1 MKKITFLFVLLL
13 LAGSLFSQKSVRLY
27 YTIADPYIDGF
38 IEDIWENSTINKIDV
53 PFQSEV
59 PTIGNSTWQGLYDQN
74 YFYCIVYVED
84 DNHWPGW
91 ESEGNSWEY
100 DKPEFY
106 FDVNREL
113 KDGVGTSASNTGHYQ
128 FAPGFTEG
136 SYDMKLTT
144 TAVAGNLNP
153 GGTYA
158 YSLIGEGY
166 VYEIAIP
173 WANMPDKNGYDSA
186 FYNGQ
191 YRGNGGIG
199 FDVTIIDQ
207 DEGITTSRQRMN
219 WNNAGAIDECW
230 NNMDD
235 AGKIIMSNEEDFGP
249 YLMLS
254 SENMMLSSAE
264 GSSDSITIDI
274 ESEDHT
280 WIAQSD
286 QSWLTV
292 SPETHKGDGSLT
304 VTASENLGA
313 RRTATVN
320 FKWTCGPSG
329 TSGTCYYNYRNLK
342 VTQIAA
348 IETGLIS
355 EKVSTI
361 AITPNPVT
369 TQFTIQGGIDRVEL
383 FNNLGELVKETAI
396 KGRTISVSELP
407 KGVYILKA
415 YQQDKFAGVA
425 KIVKK

>member
-13 LAGSLFSQKSVRLY
+13 LVGSLFSQKSVRLNY
-27 YTIADPYIDGF
+27 AIVAPYIDGF
-38 IEDIWENSTINKIDV
+38 LDDTWERAPMNKIDV

-59 PTIGNSTWQGLYDQN
+59 PTIGNSTWQGLYDEN

-91 ESEGNSWEY
+91 KSEGNSWEY

-106 FDVNREL
+106 FDVNSEL
-113 KDGVGTSASNTGHYQ
+113 KDGVGTTASNTGHYQ
-128 FAPGFTEG
+128 FAPGFAEG
-136 SYDMKLTT
+136 SYDMALATIT
-144 TAVAGNLNP
+144 LAGNLNP
-153 GGTYA
+153 GGTFA

-173 WANMPDKNGYDSA
+173 WANMPDKNGVVSA
-186 FYNGQ
+186 FLNDSD
-191 YRGNGGIG
+191 RRNRGIG

-207 DEGITTSRQRMN
+207 DEGITTARQRMN

-235 AGKIIMSNEEDFGP
+235 AGIIKLYNGEDFGP
-249 YLMLS
+249 YLLLS

-274 ESEDHT
+274 ESEDLT
-280 WIAQSD
+280 WNAQSD

-292 SPETHKGDGSLT
+292 SPETHKGDGTLT
-304 VTASENLGA
+304 VTASENQGA
-313 RRTATVN
+313 RRTATIN
-320 FKWTCGPSG
+320 FKWKCSA
-329 TSGTCYYNYRNLK
+329 SSECYYYYRNLK
-342 VTQIAA
+342 VTQLAFG
-348 IETGLIS
+348 ETGILS

-369 TQFTIQGGIDRVEL
+369 TQFTIQGGIDKVEL
-383 FNNLGELVKETAI
+383 FNNLGKLVKETNV

-407 KGVYILKA
+407 KGIYILKA
-415 YQQDKFAGVA
+415 YKQDKFAGVS
-425 KIVKK
+425 KIVKD